1 MKDSPANQWCRL
13 TRLKVAAS
21 KLTDR
26 KSHLPC
32 RSVFMHL
39 ITFLVESL
47 NNLRGFIVENSAI
60 PLARA
65 AARETPSKRPSM
77 SER

>member
-13 TRLKVAAS
+13 TLLKVAAS
-21 KLTDR
+21 KLADR

-32 RSVFMHL
+32 RRVFMHL
-39 ITFLVESL
+39 ITFLVESPK
-47 NNLRGFIVENSAI
+47 NLRGFIVEIPAI

-65 AARETPSKRPSM
+65 AARETPSKQPSM